1 MPRGGGRQHT
11 RPPSGCRGPGACTPY
26 MHHPMAAEAGSPRLG
41 DSRTDL
47 REGPV
52 RTGLSE
58 GSVRT
63 GLSDRSACWPER
75 RVSSYG
81 LSDSHIPS
89 CHYQAR
95 RRAAGGVL
103 THVSQPWWP
112 RDRSTFGSPGPGA
125 GWAPHPRTGPRLGGR
140 QGEGTAASLAC
151 HGSWSQGL
159 RATLVAGHVAP
170 GAAMLSGRPVC
181 TMRGGRRAA
190 CAHGGLGLGGPAVW
204 APAMGT

>member
-1 MPRGGGRQHT
+1 MPPGGRQHT

-26 MHHPMAAEAGSPRLG
+26 MHHPMAAEASSPRLG
-41 DSRTDL
+41 DSRTGL

-58 GSVRT
+58 GSVRMASVT
-63 GLSDRSACWPER
+63 ATSPRVTTKPGGR
-75 RVSSYG
+75 R
-81 LSDSHIPS
+81 L
-89 CHYQAR
+89 
-95 RRAAGGVL
+95 GGVL

-140 QGEGTAASLAC
+140 QGEGTVASLAC